1 MRVRI
6 KYSGKYVSEY
16 SPMIN
21 YFNRLND
28 KDFKEA
34 ITLFSKDCGFGI
46 DYYSCSFASNWHPL
60 EDGYFESG
68 VQFVDSSGGNER
80 KVIVDYATFYKFLK
94 MACDDYLEDHPEEQN
109 KVEEAL
115 KTIRD
120 RYNI

>member
-1 MRVRI
+1 MVR
-6 KYSGKYVSEY
+6 EE
-16 SPMIN
+16 N
-21 YFNRLND
+21 YYERQLLCFPRIVD
-28 KDFKEA
+28 
-34 ITLFSKDCGFGI
+34 FGI